1 MLSVRRSDSPREPSR
16 AVRVN
21 LAIVLAFAFTAVVM
35 LTSTLIST
43 TRIDDDVATAINPN
57 LGAVGDDTMHLSDLD
72 RTAELVRAIA
82 AATVPLDPPL
92 ASSARLFGEAA
103 AILHDIRANTPNI
116 GAAVSGIDPSVA
128 APVPP

>member
-16 AVRVN
+16 AVLVN

-35 LTSTLIST
+35 LTSTLVST
-43 TRIDDDVATAINPN
+43 ARIDDDVTTAINPN
-57 LGAVGDDTMHLSDLD
+57 LSAVGDDTMRLSDLD
-72 RTAELVRAIA
+72 RSAELVRAIA

-92 ASSARLFGEAA
+92 ASSARLYGEAA
-103 AILHDIRANTPNI
+103 AILHDIRANTSNN